1 MMQFEV
7 FAQGQNGASAVT
19 DGVFDVGAEFG
30 KGLAVALGDKHRVV
44 AKALVAALLCGDAAI
59 DDALKKKFAAIV
71 NIGNGGAETGIAVRV
86 ALQFLE
92 QECGVGFRIVVVG
105 VGIARRVN
113 TGPTA
118 ERLHLQTRIV
128 GKTVVTIVGK
138 DELRLEQGVTLK
150 GIGCFGNIA
159 EAIYFVKAEHLILTS
174 EYGTNLR

>member
-30 KGLAVALGDKHRVV
+30 KGLAVALGDKHGVV

-59 DDALKKKFAAIV
+59 DDALKQKFAAIV

-92 QECGVGFRIVVVG
+92 Q
-105 VGIARRVN
+105 
-113 TGPTA
+113 
-118 ERLHLQTRIV
+118 
-128 GKTVVTIVGK
+128 
-138 DELRLEQGVTLK
+138 GVTLK
-150 GIGCFGNIA
+150 GIGRFGNIA